1 MNEPWNWNLND
12 LESLVEQA
20 ESIRLEFKQSRLFD
34 ESREKISEK
43 LSREVSAFANT
54 EGGVIVIG
62 MKEEKQGKARVAS
75 SLDEGV
81 ARSEWSP
88 ETVQQIVE
96 SNVSPYLTGVRVR
109 PINLTPDKDRCAYVI
124 FIPQGTTAYQ
134 ASDRKYYGRSEYE
147 VKALP
152 DHEIRLRMFR
162 GQVKSATVGLEV
174 SHRTITISRNEA
186 RLKLKIGQFQEFSD
200 DIASLS
206 NAGKF
211 RYEHFSID
219 VYIEN
224 VGEINIEEFKA
235 VLDFYPK
242 EIYGDKSLVFARK
255 DGWEDDDKSLSFPND
270 QSSPS
275 YMKVNIYPRD
285 RLHIIKRQVTRR
297 IGESIDDEERIKWT
311 VYLNNTQPNEGEIY
325 LREELKKY
333 T

>member
-12 LESLVEQA
+12 LEILVGQA

-96 SNVSPYLTGVRVR
+96 SNVSPL
-109 PINLTPDKDRCAYVI
+109 
-124 FIPQGTTAYQ
+124 
-134 ASDRKYYGRSEYE
+134 
-147 VKALP
+147 
-152 DHEIRLRMFR
+152 
-162 GQVKSATVGLEV
+162 
-174 SHRTITISRNEA
+174 
-186 RLKLKIGQFQEFSD
+186 
-200 DIASLS
+200 DI
-206 NAGKF
+206 
-211 RYEHFSID
+211 
-219 VYIEN
+219 YIEN
-224 VGEINIEEFKA
+224 VGEINIKEFKA

-255 DGWEDDDKSLSFPND
+255 DGWEDDDKSSSFHDD

-285 RLHIIKRQVTRR
+285 RLHITNHEIIRR
-297 IGESIDDEERIKWT
+297 ISESIDDNEKIKWT
-311 VYLNNTQPNEGEIY
+311 VYLNNTQPNEGEIH
-325 LREELKKY
+325 LREELEKY
-333 T
+333 V